1 MGLKEDL
8 EYNRKI
14 LGDSISTKSYN
25 SGQPEFYQYQWDLQ
39 EKNPKYDPRGTSE
52 QPIFKYTLQDQSP
65 NSVIKDVVDET
76 GKKVG
81 AYNTQTGFK
90 YGLTNPDLV
99 KNQNDI
105 VSSQSP
111 GSNVNQIVNSVMNNS
126 LLTSPT
132 PVTIEKRNYISPE
145 DVAKMNPQGENTIG
159 KIIGG
164 TIGGLAG
171 GAYGLAAGGI
181 ASVPTG
187 PAWPVITGAGT
198 LAGAVTGYN
207 KGLELGG
214 DIGYF
219 AKGLGETF
227 NERFSNFKKQNE
239 GKTLFP
245 RQQ

>member
-8 EYNRKI
+8 QNNQRI
-14 LGDSISTKSYN
+14 MRDMGIGGD

-65 NSVIKDVVDET
+65 NSVIKDVIDET

-105 VSSQSP
+105 VNSQSP
-111 GSNVNQIVNSVMNNS
+111 DSSVNQTVNSVMNNS

-132 PVTIEKRNYISPE
+132 PASTTQKRSYISPE
-145 DVAKMNPQGENTIG
+145 DVAKMNPIDNTLGRNIGG
-159 KIIGG
+159 KIGE
-164 TIGGLAG
+164 TIGGVVGFLSG
-171 GAYGLAAGGI
+171 GAAGSIG
-181 ASVPTG
+181 G
-187 PAWPVITGAGT
+187 PPG
-198 LAGAVTGYN
+198 
-207 KGLELGG
+207 
-214 DIGYF
+214 
-219 AKGLGETF
+219 
-227 NERFSNFKKQNE
+227 S
-239 GKTLFP
+239 
-245 RQQ
+245 